1 MPKIE
6 LKNEMSNNKFQTNK
20 KYSLEL
26 TRIGTATKLSRLQK
40 SIISE
45 NKEITA
51 KYLKPIM
58 DHIPVNEIIFFFNHK
73 NQ

>member
-1 MPKIE
+1 MPPIE
-6 LKNEMSNNKFQTNK
+6 RKEIINPMQSKK

-45 NKEITA
+45 NKQISA

-58 DHIPVNEIIFFFNHK
+58 DHIPVYNY
-73 NQ
+73 